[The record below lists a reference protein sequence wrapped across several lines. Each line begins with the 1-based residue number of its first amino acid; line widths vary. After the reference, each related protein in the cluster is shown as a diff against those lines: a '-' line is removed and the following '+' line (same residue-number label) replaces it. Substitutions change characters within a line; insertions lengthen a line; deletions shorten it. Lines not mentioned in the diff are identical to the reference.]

1 MGFRNKYDSGFN
13 HGYQEG
19 LNKARQHATSASGTV
34 GGKETLLIVLLIS
47 YPLVIYMTP
56 EFLRDHN
63 LSPYWVVLAPF
74 WPILLVFAI
83 IIGIIWGILY
93 GVWWLISAIFS
104 NIFAEIYMFLFY

>member
-19 LNKARQHATSASGTV
+19 LNKARQYATSASGTV

-56 EFLRDHN
+56 EFLRDHD

-74 WPILLVFAI
+74 WPILLVVGLIVFI
-83 IIGIIWGILY
+83 IGGIIWAILCAIA
-93 GVWWLISAIFS
+93 WLFS
-104 NIFAEIYMFLFY
+104 TVFANLMYFLFY